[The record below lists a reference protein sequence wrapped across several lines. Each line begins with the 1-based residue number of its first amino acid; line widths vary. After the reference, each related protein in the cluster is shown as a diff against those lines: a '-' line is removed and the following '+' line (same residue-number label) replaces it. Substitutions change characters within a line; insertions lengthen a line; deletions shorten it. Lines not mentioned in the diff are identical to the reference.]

1 MFNNQNN
8 VARVFQ
14 LKKDISCLPQEGK
27 SFVQYLGSM
36 KSLWNK
42 LAVYKPHTTNHM
54 KSLWNKLAV
63 YKPHTTNHIET
74 S

>member
-1 MFNNQNN
+1 MYNNQNN

-27 SFVQYLGSM
+27 YFVQYLGSM

-42 LAVYKPHTTNHM
+42 LAVYKPHTTNH
-54 KSLWNKLAV
+54 
-63 YKPHTTNHIET
+63 IET